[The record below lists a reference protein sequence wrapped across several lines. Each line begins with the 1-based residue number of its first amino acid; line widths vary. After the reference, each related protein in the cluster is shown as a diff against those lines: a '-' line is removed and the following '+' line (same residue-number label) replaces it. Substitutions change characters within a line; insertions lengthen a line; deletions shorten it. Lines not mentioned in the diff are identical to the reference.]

1 MTTEDDDAK
10 VTRSITLPRSVW
22 DQLRFKAGLN
32 DRTLNGEIACR
43 LKRSLDLDETE
54 NG

>member
-1 MTTEDDDAK
+1 MTTEDADAK

-22 DQLRFKAGLN
+22 DQLREKADMN
-32 DRTLNGEIACR
+32 DRTLNGEIAFR
-43 LKRSLDLDETE
+43 LKRSLDLDETA